1 VEISIKRMKGETM
14 KYHFL
19 DGFPVYVFFALL
31 RGKPVNEGDKLH
43 DQTQLRMVSC
53 DIRMQIHAEDAVF
66 FHPPLPFCR
75 KSTDGEPCCN
85 FFCGLEKG

>member
-1 VEISIKRMKGETM
+1 M

-66 FHPPLPFCR
+66 FIHRCLFAGNPLMV
-75 KSTDGEPCCN
+75 N
-85 FFCGLEKG
+85 LVAIFFPVSKRGRVG